1 MSLSQ
6 YLKSFSRIRTDK
18 SLKRRSALT
27 THQTPHQPFLLLSIM
42 DLIAQGSIDINFI
55 ESFFEL
61 LDTFNKYCNGV
72 MFLGTKT

>member
-27 THQTPHQPFLLLSIM
+27 AHQTPHKPFQNGFSPQIKKYKG
-42 DLIAQGSIDINFI
+42 GS
-55 ESFFEL
+55 
-61 LDTFNKYCNGV
+61 
-72 MFLGTKT
+72 